1 MLYFEYIVEHFNPS
15 FVCELMI
22 AEGLIVFRY
31 PHRKFFL
38 FKLLGA
44 IGACVLVS
52 ALFPVIDVYLS
63 LVRYGVLFFITVL
76 GVWFCFDCKFPEALS
91 ICLGGYMIQFLAF
104 SLYYYTAHIIGVSG
118 SAELASL
125 RWQLIK
131 IGIFAVVY
139 CICSLIILLKIT
151 DFSYSKRGNIFLI
164 PAAALFVVS
173 VVINIFMVAQWFFD
187 YLFNL
192 YPIISCIVALFLLF
206 GVQKINQ
213 LQSEREKSILV
224 ARKDKEHYDL
234 YKASVEALNI
244 KFHDMKHLLATIKN
258 GGGFEGYVDDA
269 YKSLSAYDSI
279 AHTGNKALDVVLTE
293 KKFFCDS
300 KAISFT
306 YMADGKLLDFLG
318 EADLYSLLG
327 NALDNAIENVQK
339 VSEELRIINLSVVKQ
354 DGIVKVHVDNY
365 YNGELKFKGGVPQT
379 SKGDSANHGFGIKS
393 MRLIAEKYGGILR
406 IAAEDNVFNLNI
418 VFPSGR

>member
-1 MLYFEYIVEHFNPS
+1 
-15 FVCELMI
+15 
-22 AEGLIVFRY
+22 
-31 PHRKFFL
+31 
-38 FKLLGA
+38 
-44 IGACVLVS
+44 
-52 ALFPVIDVYLS
+52 
-63 LVRYGVLFFITVL
+63 
-76 GVWFCFDCKFPEALS
+76 
-91 ICLGGYMIQFLAF
+91 MIQFLAF
-104 SLYYYTAHIIGVSG
+104 SLYYYTAHSIGVSG
-118 SAELASL
+118 IAELASL

-173 VVINIFMVAQWFFD
+173 VVINIFMVAQWFFN

-192 YPIISCIVALFLLF
+192 YPIISSIVALFLLL
-206 GVQKINQ
+206 GAQNINQ

-234 YKASVEALNI
+234 YKTSVEALNI

-279 AHTGNKALDVVLTE
+279 AHTGNNALDVVLTE
-293 KKFFCDS
+293 KKLICDS